1 VLNLQALFVVFEGTD
16 GAGTTTQGDLLT
28 NALRKS
34 GRTVVRTA
42 EPSDGEIGRVLRAVL
57 RQQNG
62 PKMDPRTVALL
73 FAADRVDH
81 CQRVIAP
88 ALERG
93 EVVVCDRYVG
103 SSLAFQVADGQG
115 QIDATWVLE
124 INRAALQPALS
135 ILIDV
140 PIDLALERIARR
152 GKPRER
158 FEIEEMLARVRA
170 RYGQVFADH
179 PAKLG
184 RCVVID
190 GSRQREAVAYDVLGA
205 VMETLSDK
213 SAVLQEART

>member
-1 VLNLQALFVVFEGTD
+1 MQPLFVVFEGTD
-16 GAGTTTQGDLLT
+16 GAGTTTQGDLLA
-28 NALRKS
+28 NAMRKS

-57 RQQNG
+57 RQQSG
-62 PKMDPRTVALL
+62 PKMDPRAVALL

-81 CQRVIAP
+81 CQRVIGP

-93 EVVVCDRYVG
+93 EVVVCDRYLG

-115 QIDATWVLE
+115 QIDAAWVLE
-124 INRAALQPALS
+124 INRGALQPDLS

-140 PIDLALERIARR
+140 PIDLALERITRR

-170 RYGQVFADH
+170 RYQQVFADR

-184 RCVVID
+184 RCAVID

-213 SAVLQEART
+213 SAALQETRK